1 MNNLKIKDIASAI
14 GADIVCGM
22 PNDEVTRV
30 SHDSRDAGPGTLF
43 FCLIGE
49 KNDAHRFIPD
59 VVEAGCTHVV
69 ISDVEALR
77 PVTEKGIT
85 ACP

>member
-1 MNNLKIKDIASAI
+1 MKNLKIKEIASAI

-43 FCLIGE
+43 FCLIRETGICR
-49 KNDAHRFIPD
+49 HRCLRIE
-59 VVEAGCTHVV
+59 VRGAAAGRR
-69 ISDVEALR
+69 LR
-77 PVTEKGIT
+77 MGILT
-85 ACP
+85 I